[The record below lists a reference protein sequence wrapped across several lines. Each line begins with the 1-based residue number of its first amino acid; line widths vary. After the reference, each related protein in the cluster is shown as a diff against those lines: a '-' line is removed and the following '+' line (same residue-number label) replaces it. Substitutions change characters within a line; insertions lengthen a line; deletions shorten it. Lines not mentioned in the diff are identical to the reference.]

1 MRNLTSRCN
10 PQKNYRAIIAEDEA
24 PLAQVL
30 AKALNTLWPTLELV
44 EICGD
49 GKSALSLL
57 EKEQLDIA
65 FLDVSMPYK
74 TGIEIAQQCDAKNIP
89 TLIVLVTAYPDYAL
103 QAFQFNVCDYLVKP
117 LCRDRLN
124 DTIKRLQSRLQSLQ
138 GEQESPANLKN
149 HLQLLPVQKGLV
161 NRLLETDEVC
171 YFVSDQKYVKVV
183 TCDETFL
190 IRKTLA
196 ELEKELDSKQF
207 WRVHRSSI
215 VNIKQIEHSKK
226 TVTGRLELTLK
237 NSSEKLTVSRK
248 YLHLF
253 KSL

>member
-1 MRNLTSRCN
+1 MQPLASHCN
-10 PQKNYRAIIAEDEA
+10 SAKKYRAIIAEDEA

-30 AKALNTLWPTLELV
+30 AQALAKLWPELELV
-44 EICGD
+44 DICSD
-49 GKSALSLL
+49 GNNALSML
-57 EKEQLDIA
+57 EKEQLDVA

-74 TGIEIAQQCDAKNIP
+74 TGIEIAQQCDAQKIP

-103 QAFQFNVCDYLVKP
+103 QAFQFAVCDYLVKP

-124 DTIKRLQSRLQSLQ
+124 ETIKRLQSRLQV
-138 GEQESPANLKN
+138 EQESPVNLQN

-161 NRLLETDEVC
+161 NRLLEIDEVC
-171 YFVSDQKYVKVV
+171 YFVSDHKYVKVV

-190 IRKTLA
+190 IRKTLL
-196 ELEKELDSKQF
+196 ELEHELDSAQF

-215 VNIKQIEHSKK
+215 VNIKQIAIGRK
-226 TVTGRLELTLK
+226 TMTGRLELTLK
-237 NSSEKLTVSRK
+237 NNREKLTVSRK

-253 KSL
+253 KAL